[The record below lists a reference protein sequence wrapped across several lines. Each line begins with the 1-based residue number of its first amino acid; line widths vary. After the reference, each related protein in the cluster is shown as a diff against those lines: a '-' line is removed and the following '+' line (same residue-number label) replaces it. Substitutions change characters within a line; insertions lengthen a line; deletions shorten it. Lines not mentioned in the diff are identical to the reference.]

1 MIALRK
7 LALLMGLV
15 VIAAGTSV
23 AGAPAWAVADLFDA
37 PVKVEH
43 LPLPADPANPQAK
56 AQLSCFY
63 FPHFAVKE
71 IDLGQPGA
79 DQLSIIPIAAGA
91 KRPVCKRENIDSEI
105 VIRGED
111 WSGYFWGVRG
121 SYIFFSAEDG
131 WNGGMGF
138 AVFDANAKKL
148 FEDAAKTW
156 HSVQPGKDGVSMRYL
171 RVYEAPC
178 SLKGDDGAGCWQQ
191 IQKDT
196 GLSEAAM
203 PDCTATYQAEQQ
215 RTPNLAQQ
223 VLADPTVFDYEVSV
237 WLGDADHTMKPAGA
251 KVLNCRPA
259 E

>member
-1 MIALRK
+1 MTRVRF
-7 LALLMGLV
+7 LALLLGLAL
-15 VIAAGTSV
+15 AAL
-23 AGAPAWAVADLFDA
+23 PAAAQASGLFDT
-37 PVKVEH
+37 PIKLVR

-63 FPHFAVKE
+63 FAHFMVKE
-71 IDLGQPGA
+71 VDLGEPGA
-79 DQLSIIPIAAGA
+79 EQLSILPIVAGA
-91 KRPVCKRENIDSEI
+91 KRPVCKRENADGEL
-105 VIRGED
+105 VVQGED
-111 WSGYFWGVRG
+111 WSGYFWGAKG
-121 SYIFFSAEDG
+121 GYIFFSAEDG

-138 AVFDANAKKL
+138 AVFDADAKKL

-156 HSVQPGKDGVSMRYL
+156 HSIQATGSAVTLRYL

-178 SLKGDDGAGCWQQ
+178 SIKSDDGAGCWQQ

-196 GLSEAAM
+196 ALTAAM
-203 PDCTATYQAEQQ
+203 PDCTAPYEAEQR

-223 VLADPTVFDYEVSV
+223 VLNDPTVIDYEAAVALSA
-237 WLGDADHTMKPAGA
+237 GGHATKPTTQ